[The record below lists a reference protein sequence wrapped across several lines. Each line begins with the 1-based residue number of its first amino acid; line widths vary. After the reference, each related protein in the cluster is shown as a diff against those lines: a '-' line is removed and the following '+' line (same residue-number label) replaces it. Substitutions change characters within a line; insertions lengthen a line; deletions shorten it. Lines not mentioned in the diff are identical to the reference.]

1 MMSTFLPLL
10 NTILNKSKHLLL
22 SNIAFN
28 DETMLLEWNSPYMDI
43 YIMKIKKRVFL
54 SLMLIMTYNTQQLY
68 DS

>member
-28 DETMLLEWNSPYMDI
+28 DETMLQEWNSPYMDI
-43 YIMKIKKRVFL
+43 YHENKQRVFL
-54 SLMLIMTYNTQQLY
+54 SLMLIMTYNTQLLY

>member
-28 DETMLLEWNSPYMDI
+28 DEIMLQEWNSPYMDI
-43 YIMKIKKRVFL
+43 YITKISNVFFFP
-54 SLMLIMTYNTQQLY
+54 
-68 DS
+68 

>member
-28 DETMLLEWNSPYMDI
+28 DETMLLEWNSPYNEN
-43 YIMKIKKRVFL
+43 KQRVFL

>member
-43 YIMKIKKRVFL
+43 YIMKINNVFFFP
-54 SLMLIMTYNTQQLY
+54 
-68 DS
+68 

>member
-22 SNIAFN
+22 SNIAFI

-43 YIMKIKKRVFL
+43 YIMKINNVFFFP
-54 SLMLIMTYNTQQLY
+54 
-68 DS
+68 